1 MAQRTARQWIINGV
15 LIIVT
20 LSFMGISIAPL
31 LGGILTSAPSQQ
43 AKNDAQTTTEQEKIK
58 IQIEGFEAVLKRE
71 PKNQTAL
78 VGLINLRNQLGDIKG
93 TIEPLQTLAD
103 AYPDEPEYR
112 LVLARTYINLNDRIA
127 AAAEYRKILT
137 TKPGNLIA
145 LDSLIAMEVQDNR
158 PEAAIGLIQDTLKT
172 ADTANK
178 IQPNTIDKPYVQWM
192 LGEVYRRQNR
202 FAEAIAT
209 FDQMIKED
217 SKNFRPVVSK
227 AQVKRAQGK
236 EDEAKALFAK
246 AADLAP
252 AQYKDEVNRI
262 ANAQTQLQPFTNDS
276 KSDPKQSPATA
287 PSTSGTTAPSSTP
300 QKR

>member
-1 MAQRTARQWIINGV
+1 VAQRTARQWIINGV

-31 LGGILTSAPSQQ
+31 LGGILTPAPSQQ

-78 VGLINLRNQLGDIKG
+78 VGLINLRNQLGDVKG
-93 TIEPLQTLAD
+93 TIEPLKTLAD
-103 AYPDEPEYR
+103 AFPDEPEYR
-112 LVLARTYINLNDRIA
+112 LVLARTYIGLNDRIS

-172 ADTANK
+172 AETANR

-209 FDQMIKED
+209 YDQIIKED
-217 SKNFRPVVSK
+217 SKNFRPVVGK

-236 EDEAKALFAK
+236 EDEAKVLFAK

-262 ANAQTQLQPFTNDS
+262 AGAQPQLQPFSNDP
-276 KSDPKQSPATA
+276 KDPKQSPTTT
-287 PSTSGTTAPSSTP
+287 PSNTTDNP